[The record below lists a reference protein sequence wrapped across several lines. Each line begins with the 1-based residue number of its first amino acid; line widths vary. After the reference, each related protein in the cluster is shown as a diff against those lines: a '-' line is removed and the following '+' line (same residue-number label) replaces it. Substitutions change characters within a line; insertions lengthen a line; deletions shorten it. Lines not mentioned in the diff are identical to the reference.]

1 MKIHASILL
10 AGAALCLLYLS
21 APMGWSQTSSPST
34 ASTHPGEPMPIYLY
48 PEYHG
53 SLSAAADSA
62 TNAILYY
69 QADGN
74 VYDADGK
81 LVGKLIDSAGH
92 DLALTNGNGSYRVR
106 TLGGTVIGTS
116 DTPSTTTGIH
126 ILTLQ
131 PMGGG
136 WKQAHTVAANTNSPV
151 TADQGGTT
159 TGSAISASIRSGVGG
174 GLSQS
179 DQNTTTGTS
188 SVPNPSDKGGPS
200 GPVVGPNAVYYPS
213 TEPVAPTTPS
223 PSNSSG
229 H

>member
-10 AGAALCLLYLS
+10 VGAVLCLN
-21 APMGWSQTSSPST
+21 APMGWAQTSSTSP
-34 ASTHPGEPMPIYLY
+34 APHPGQSMPIYLY

-53 SLSAAADSA
+53 SLNNAANSAGGA
-62 TNAILYY
+62 TLYY

-74 VYDADGK
+74 VYDAGGK
-81 LVGKLIDSAGH
+81 LIGKLIDSAGH
-92 DLALTNGNGSYRVR
+92 DLALTNGNGSYRIR
-106 TLGGTVIGTS
+106 TLGGTVIGTT
-116 DTPSTTTGIH
+116 DTPSTTTGIQ

-136 WKQAHTVAANTNSPV
+136 WKQTNTVAANNNGPV
-151 TADQGGTT
+151 TTDQGGTT

-188 SVPNPSDKGGPS
+188 SVPNPNDKGGPS
-200 GPVVGPNAVYYPS
+200 GPIVGPATVYYPGAVG
-213 TEPVAPTTPS
+213 TPATITTNA
-223 PSNSSG
+223 PSNSAG

>member
-10 AGAALCLLYLS
+10 AGAVFYLN
-21 APMGWSQTSSPST
+21 APMGWAQASSPSM
-34 ASTHPGEPMPIYLY
+34 ASAHPGESMPIYLY

-53 SLSAAADSA
+53 SLSAAADAANA
-62 TNAILYY
+62 TLYY
-69 QADGN
+69 QANGN

-81 LVGKLIDSAGH
+81 LVGKLIDSAGR

-106 TLGGTVIGTS
+106 TLGGTVIGTT
-116 DTPSTTTGIH
+116 DAPSTTTGIH

-136 WKQAHTVAANTNSPV
+136 WKQTNTVAANNNSPV

-188 SVPNPSDKGGPS
+188 SVPNPDDKGGPS
-200 GPVVGPNAVYYPS
+200 GPVSQPITLYYPGGG
-213 TEPVAPTTPS
+213 TTP
-223 PSNSSG
+223 PTVTNAPANASG